1 MESGTKLASA
11 WGGTMGGGGGQ
22 DIKFADGVFPKSP
35 GLTVPVRVS
44 ADELV
49 GGCSSLSLDCA
60 IRFRASLIVDRFP
73 FTLSPAFLRMLSY
86 KYNILLLL
94 ILIAGNITVIVLHVL
109 KKNWFALH

>member
-49 GGCSSLSLDCA
+49 GG
-60 IRFRASLIVDRFP
+60 
-73 FTLSPAFLRMLSY
+73 
-86 KYNILLLL
+86 
-94 ILIAGNITVIVLHVL
+94 
-109 KKNWFALH
+109 